1 MTHSNLTPQ
10 RGPSVW
16 DERHLSLHGKELAE
30 RALVGSAGAVLLI
43 VGLQGRSVGRWT
55 TAAAGAWLL
64 ALAGTP
70 GALDRLRAWGAR
82 QARQWQARDVVTDQ
96 SEDSFPAS
104 DAPAWTTAAAGG
116 PEARAGR

>member
-1 MTHSNLTPQ
+1 MTHSNLTPR
-10 RGPSVW
+10 RGPNVW
-16 DERHLSLHGKELAE
+16 DQRQLSLHGKAFAE
-30 RALVGSAGAVLLI
+30 RAVVGSAGAALLI

-70 GALDRLRAWGAR
+70 GALDRLRAWGDRAAR
-82 QARQWQARDVVTDQ
+82 RWQARDVVNDQ

-104 DAPAWTTAAAGG
+104 DAPAWTTATAGG
-116 PEARAGR
+116 PEAGAGR